1 MVALI
6 LSSLFCE
13 ILLTLRLSLPGLKA
27 LMVTFAT
34 PVESLNLGLDSSARL
49 GRPKIEKGFCD
60 SSPFAST
67 SLMVTV
73 PVSPTFNESESGSK
87 INLYFSFESSGLF

>member
-1 MVALI
+1 MKTILSISGNGTSIGMLALI

-34 PVESLNLGLDSSARL
+34 PVESLILGFDSSARL
-49 GRPKIEKGFCD
+49 GLPK
-60 SSPFAST
+60 T
-67 SLMVTV
+67 
-73 PVSPTFNESESGSK
+73 
-87 INLYFSFESSGLF
+87 

>member
-49 GRPKIEKGFCD
+49 GRPKI
-60 SSPFAST
+60 
-67 SLMVTV
+67 
-73 PVSPTFNESESGSK
+73 
-87 INLYFSFESSGLF
+87 